1 VKIKP
6 RICVQVVKYSNDE
19 VTTQEDAFQM
29 DDLIDLDKIAPSTE
43 LEKDLIFHVVENTYV
58 HIDTNELNELL
69 STSGHTKVDEDEA
82 NNFSSTKN
90 MMMMD
95 VKMTQIRMMR
105 IQIK

>member
-1 VKIKP
+1 MKTKP

-95 VKMTQIRMMR
+95 VKMMQIRMMR